1 MKNIRLLFFLMI
13 GCSGGTYA
21 NPDAI
26 VGIWL
31 TQIQDVKV
39 EIYALET
46 KYFGRVIWLAE
57 PNDEA
62 GNPKL
67 DEKNPDNGLKTRTI
81 MQMVFLNN
89 FVFKDNKW
97 IGGTIYDPKVGEVYS
112 CKLWLEHGNLMV
124 RGYMGWLYDT
134 KTWTKA

>member
-31 TQIQDVKV
+31 TQIQGVKV

-97 IGGTIYDPKVGEVYS
+97 VGFTTQKPGQKHKFVLNFHLIHFY
-112 CKLWLEHGNLMV
+112 W
-124 RGYMGWLYDT
+124 
-134 KTWTKA
+134 